1 MQNALAVVV
10 KVLLFNIVKFSNLN
24 KIIKSG
30 LLPGFF
36 YLASTLQAQTPGYQL
51 KTGLDIGMA
60 LGSTTTFA
68 TGIYFQHKAKPLP
81 EATILLLD
89 RKDVNR
95 FDRIATYQWHPT
107 AAKVSDGVAVGSV
120 LMYSYFYFNKST
132 RSDFFQIST
141 VGFQSVLLS
150 QALANA
156 VKPVGRY
163 RPYLYNPDAPMEKKL
178 KTDARMSFFSAHTAT
193 VSSACFSFA
202 YAHQLYMPNSKAN
215 PYIWSAAVLVPAVQ
229 GYLRVKAGKHY
240 PSDVITGYLV
250 GLGSSF
256 LMHQLHKKH

>member
-1 MQNALAVVV
+1 M
-10 KVLLFNIVKFSNLN
+10 KFRILN
-24 KIIKSG
+24 NIIKSG

-36 YLASTLQAQTPGYQL
+36 YLTQTLTAQTTPGYQL
-51 KTGLDIGMA
+51 KSGLDIGMA
-60 LGSTTTFA
+60 LGSSATFA
-68 TGIYFQHKAKPLP
+68 TGLYFQHKEKPLP

-89 RKDVNR
+89 RKNVNR

-107 AAKVSDGVAVGSV
+107 AAKVSDGLAVGSV

-156 VKPVGRY
+156 IKPVGRY
-163 RPYLYNPDAPMEKKL
+163 RPYLYNSNVPMEKKL
-178 KTDARMSFFSAHTAT
+178 TADAKMSFFSAHTAT

-202 YAHQLYMPNSKAN
+202 FAHQQYMPNSKAN
-215 PYIWSAAVLVPAVQ
+215 RYVWSAAVLVPAVQ

-240 PSDVITGYLV
+240 PTDVITGYLV

-256 LMHQLHKKH
+256 LMHQLHKRN